1 MNPIQITNLALL
13 ILQQVLGLINEIKG
27 QGGLT
32 DDQIAAQVQ
41 TITAS
46 NDQLYT
52 QMIAA
57 LNITP
62 ASK

>member
-1 MNPIQITNLALL
+1 MDPNALIQLALAAL
-13 ILQQVLGLINEIKG
+13 NAILSVIGQIKS

-41 TITAS
+41 TLTQG
-46 NDQLYT
+46 NDQAYAA
-52 QMIAA
+52 MIAA

-62 ASK
+62 SK